1 MPSIVEHIVIEP
13 GVCGG
18 RPHIAGHRIRV
29 QDVIVLHEQ
38 AGYGPDEIASAYP
51 GITLADVYAALA
63 WYHDNPEPIRAAL
76 AADRAEVERLRGL
89 TPSRLAARL
98 NLPDGG

>member
-1 MPSIVEHIVIEP
+1 MPSTTQHIVIES

-29 QDVIVLHEQ
+29 QDVVCLHEHG
-38 AGYGPDEIASAYP
+38 GYSPDEIVSAYP

-63 WYHDNPEPIRAAL
+63 WYHDDPDSIHGMIESDL
-76 AADRAEVERLRGL
+76 AEAEHLRGQI
-89 TPSRLAARL
+89 PSRLAARL
-98 NLPDGG
+98 GSTDAG